1 MDTAMW
7 RPLGSTKCVLRGCK
21 DALASDQFYILYTRL
36 LVGEINGL
44 LMVVWT
50 ELSLHCLPGRE
61 RLLSQGSGPQG
72 SQSKREGRTP
82 HQARFWGQVSGRAI
96 GKSVSSSSWFD
107 AFTEPGGTGPGWVV
121 STWVL
126 STPAGLGSCSR
137 HAHTCILHAW
147 QDCDF
152 NHTHDTTITTTK

>member
-21 DALASDQFYILYTRL
+21 DALASDQFYISYTRL

-44 LMVVWT
+44 PMVVWT
-50 ELSLHCLPGRE
+50 KLSLYCLPGRE

-107 AFTEPGGTGPGWVV
+107 AFTEPSGHRSRMSCVNMSSVNPSRPGVMQQARPHV
-121 STWVL
+121 HA
-126 STPAGLGSCSR
+126 PRLGR
-137 HAHTCILHAW
+137 LW
-147 QDCDF
+147 F
-152 NHTHDTTITTTK
+152 